1 VPLILPDADATE
13 AAGRRLGAVLQR
25 GDLLILTGELGAGK
39 TTFTRGIGVG
49 LGVRGPITSPTFVI
63 ARIHP
68 PLGSGPELLHVD
80 AYRLD
85 SAEQLWDL
93 DLDTDVAV
101 TIVEWGR
108 GKAEGLADD
117 WVEITLDRATGESM
131 PPDGTAEDHSDAR
144 SVSWHCRGPR
154 WAKVDLG
161 ALLSGR
167 SDTSAS

>member
-1 VPLILPDADATE
+1 MPLLLHDADATE
-13 AAGRRLGAVLQR
+13 AAGQRLGAVLQR

-39 TTFTRGIGVG
+39 TTFTRGIAAG

-68 PLGSGPELLHVD
+68 SLGSGPELLHVD

-93 DLDTDVAV
+93 DLDTDAAV

-108 GKAEGLADD
+108 AKAERLADD
-117 WVEITLDRATGESM
+117 WLEIILERASGD
-131 PPDGTAEDHSDAR
+131 PLRSDAATSDGDAR
-144 SVSWHCRGPR
+144 TVTWHCHGSR
-154 WAKVDLG
+154 WADIDM
-161 ALLSGR
+161 ATLLSGQ
-167 SDTSAS
+167 SDTSPR

>member
-1 VPLILPDADATE
+1 MPLILPDADATE
-13 AAGRRLGAVLQR
+13 AAGQRLGAVLQPR
-25 GDLLILTGELGAGK
+25 DLLILTGDLGAGK

-93 DLDTDVAV
+93 DLDTDAAV

-108 GKAEGLADD
+108 GKAERLADS
-117 WVEITLDRATGESM
+117 WVEITLERASGDTLR
-131 PPDGTAEDHSDAR
+131 SDAASDDGDAR
-144 SVSWHCRGPR
+144 TVTWHSHGSR
-154 WAKVDLG
+154 WADIDM
-161 ALLSGR
+161 ATLLSGR
-167 SDTSAS
+167 SGTSPR